1 MCGITGYVG
10 PREAVEVAVDALK
23 RLEYRGYD
31 SAGVAFAN
39 GKGMVVVKQAGK
51 IANLVDALAATPHG
65 SHTAIGHT
73 RWATHGAPTTPNA
86 HPHYDCSHD
95 VALVHNGIIENYLE
109 IRHELMRKGHD
120 FCSETDTEVIAHLI
134 EEERKSGG
142 DLVDAVRRA
151 GKRLHGAFAIAVVAG
166 SEPDVI
172 VALRQDSPLVIG
184 FGESENFL
192 ASDIPAVLPY
202 TRRVAILDN
211 GDTATIRRDGIQ
223 VLDAD
228 GRVVERTI
236 IQIDWDTEAAEKGG
250 YEHFMLKEM
259 HEQPDTLASTLL
271 GRVVDGRVRLETG
284 ISRAEWESFERFV
297 IVACG
302 TAYHAGLI
310 GARMIEGYLRIPVKV
325 EYSSEFRYSD
335 PLIGPKDLAVF
346 ISQSGET
353 LDTLAAL
360 RLTKERGAKTLG
372 IVNVVGSTM
381 ARECDHVLF
390 TQAGP
395 EICVASTKAYSAQ
408 VCALM
413 LLALHLDA
421 IRGNAPDVVPEMVK
435 DLTEQPE
442 RLRSILR
449 LEEHIKGIAAEV
461 VNTPMCFF
469 LGRGVDA
476 AVAMEGALKL
486 KELAY
491 IPTQDGAAG
500 EMKHGPLALV
510 EPGMLAVFVA
520 TQTKTRDKIAGNIK
534 EMKARGATVLAIV
547 QEGEA
552 VIPEIVDYCIEIPR
566 CEHDIFA
573 APNAVLPMQFLAYY
587 IAKMRGCD
595 IDQPRNLA
603 KSVTVE

>member
-10 PREAVEVAVDALK
+10 PREAVDVAVDALK

-39 GKGMVVVKQAGK
+39 GKGLVVVKQAGK
-51 IANLVDALAATPHG
+51 IAALVGALETTKHG

-73 RWATHGAPTTPNA
+73 RWATHGAPNNDNA
-86 HPHYDCSHD
+86 HPHYDCQHNI
-95 VALVHNGIIENYLE
+95 AIVHNGIIENYLDL
-109 IRHELMRKGHD
+109 RKELIAKGHE
-120 FCSETDTEVIAHLI
+120 FVSETDTEVCAHLI
-134 EEERKSGG
+134 EEEWKQGG
-142 DLVDAVRRA
+142 ILPDAVRRA
-151 GKRLHGAFAIAVVAG
+151 GERLHGAFAIAVVAG
-166 SEPDVI
+166 TEPDVI
-172 VALRQDSPLVIG
+172 VALRKDSPLVLG
-184 FGESENFL
+184 LGEHENFV
-192 ASDIPAVLPY
+192 ASDIPAVLPF
-202 TRRVAILDN
+202 TRRVVILDN
-211 GDTATIRRDGIQ
+211 GDTAEIRRESVVVTDM
-223 VLDAD
+223 A
-228 GRVVERTI
+228 GREVERTI
-236 IQIDWDTEAAEKGG
+236 HQIDWDMEAAEKGG
-250 YEHFMLKEM
+250 FEDFMLKEM
-259 HEQPDTLASTLL
+259 YEQPDTLSQTMA
-271 GRVVDGRVRLETG
+271 GRIIGDRVHLDIGLTE
-284 ISRAEWESFERFV
+284 AEWKSFERFV

-310 GARMIEGYLRIPVKV
+310 GARMIEEYLRIPVKV
-325 EYSSEFRYSD
+325 EFSSEFRYSD
-335 PLIGPKDLAVF
+335 PLIGPKDLAIF

-353 LDTLAAL
+353 ADTLAAL
-360 RLTKERGAKTLG
+360 RLAKERGTKTLG
-372 IVNVVGSTM
+372 IVNVIGSTM
-381 ARECDHVLF
+381 SRECDHILF

-413 LLALHLDA
+413 LLALYLDQL
-421 IRGNAPDVVPEMVK
+421 RGTAPEVVPEMVR
-435 DLTEQPE
+435 DLATQPD
-442 RLRSILR
+442 RLREILKMDKK
-449 LEEHIKGIAAEV
+449 IQAIAAEV
-461 VNTPMCFF
+461 KDTPICFF

-520 TQTKTRDKIAGNIK
+520 TQRKTRDKIAGNIK
-534 EMKARGATVLAIV
+534 EMKARGATVLSIIQA
-547 QEGEA
+547 GED
-552 VIPEIVDYCIEIPR
+552 VIPEISDYTVEIPR